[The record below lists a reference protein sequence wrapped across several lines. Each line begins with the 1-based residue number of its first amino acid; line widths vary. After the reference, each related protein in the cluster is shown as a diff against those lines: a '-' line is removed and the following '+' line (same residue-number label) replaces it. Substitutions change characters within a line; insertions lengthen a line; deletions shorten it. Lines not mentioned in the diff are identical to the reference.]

1 MATQTAA
8 PASPDLPDR
17 RVTER
22 EARFLP
28 GLRMLAAGIVGLL
41 AGVALAVVASP
52 EGHSTAVVLVV
63 LCVLIFIARGL
74 ALAGLTPVVPGQARV
89 IQLFGRYHG
98 TIRDSGLQW
107 VNPFT
112 RRIAVSTRIRNQ
124 ESAQAK
130 VNDAD
135 GNPIEIAAVVVWQ
148 VADTAS
154 ATYSVDD
161 YTQFVTIQTETAVR
175 HIASSYPYTSRREG
189 ELSLRDNADE
199 ITQRLSAEIAARVAP
214 AGVHVIESRL
224 TRLSYAPR
232 SPRPC
237 CASSRPAPWSA
248 PGGRSWKARS
258 AWSSWPCSGS
268 RTRTSSNWTRSARPR
283 WCPICSWSCA
293 ASRRPSRWSTPAPC
307 TSDPGHGTAVTER
320 KSVLLRLDPA
330 VHDAL
335 ARWASDEL
343 RSTNAQIEFLLRRAL
358 ADAGRLPGRAG
369 PMRPRGRPPAASR
382 TGTSPPPPGD
392 DQPG

>member
-1 MATQTAA
+1 MVTQTAA
-8 PASPDLPDR
+8 PAGADPPDQ

-28 GLRMLAAGIVGLL
+28 GLRMLVAGIVLIL
-41 AGVALAVVASP
+41 VGVALAALAGGQSRGAAVA
-52 EGHSTAVVLVV
+52 LVV
-63 LCVLIFIARGL
+63 LCVLIFIAGAL

-89 IQLFGRYHG
+89 AQLFGRYRG
-98 TIRDSGLQW
+98 TIRESGLQW

-154 ATYSVDD
+154 AIYSVDD

-224 TRLSYAPR
+224 TRLSYAAEIAQAMLR
-232 SPRPC
+232 QQQ
-237 CASSRPAPWSA
+237 ANAVV
-248 PGGRSWKARS
+248 GARQRIVE
-258 AWSSWPCSGS
+258 G
-268 RTRTSSNWTRSARPR
+268 
-283 WCPICSWSCA
+283 
-293 ASRRPSRWSTPAPC
+293 
-307 TSDPGHGTAVTER
+307 AVGMVQLALQRLQEEGVVELDEER
-320 KSVLLRLDPA
+320 KATMVSNLLVVLCSEQATQP
-330 VHDAL
+330 VV
-335 ARWASDEL
+335 
-343 RSTNAQIEFLLRRAL
+343 N
-358 ADAGRLPGRAG
+358 
-369 PMRPRGRPPAASR
+369 
-382 TGTSPPPPGD
+382 TGTLY
-392 DQPG
+392 Q